1 MQLLIR
7 IGRWFFAL
15 ALIAF
20 GVQHF
25 IYREFVTRVVLSW
38 PATLPGPPLAA
49 LVVGGVLLAAGIA
62 LLIGWHTREV
72 GVVCGVLLLASF
84 VFLSLPVARADC
96 RWCGQWTSAL
106 KTLALCGEAWIV
118 AATATVSP
126 RVRGMM
132 AGAGRIFFALFLVL
146 CGIQHFIW
154 SGFVST
160 LVPAWMPYKMF
171 WTYFAGVALAAGGIG
186 IVIPRTRRL
195 AGALTGL
202 MIFSWV
208 FMVHLPRAIHYLGQ
222 QKGNETTAL
231 FEAIAFSGMAFI
243 IAATKGR

>member
-1 MQLLIR
+1 MQILIS

-38 PATLPGPPLAA
+38 PPTLPGPPLAA
-49 LVVGGVLLAAGIA
+49 LAIGTVLIAFGVAILF
-62 LLIGWHTREV
+62 GWRTREV
-72 GVVCGVLLLASF
+72 AGVCGVLLFASF

-118 AATATVSP
+118 AATVTSSP
-126 RVRGMM
+126 RIRALMS
-132 AGAGRIFFALFLVL
+132 GAGRVFFAVFLVL

-160 LVPAWMPYKMF
+160 LVPVWMPHKMF
-171 WTYFAGVALAAGGIG
+171 WTYFAGVALVAGGLG
-186 IVIPRTRRL
+186 VVVPRTRRL
-195 AGALTGL
+195 AGALTGV

-208 FMVHLPRAIHYLGQ
+208 HMVHLPRAIHYLGQ

-243 IAATKGR
+243 IAAGKGR

>member
-20 GVQHF
+20 GVQHLL
-25 IYREFVTRVVLSW
+25 YREFVTRVVLSW
-38 PATLPGPPLAA
+38 PPTLPGPPLAA
-49 LVVGGVLLAAGIA
+49 LVVGAVLVAAGVA
-62 LLIGWHTREV
+62 LLFGWRTREV
-72 GVVCGVLLLASF
+72 GAACGVLLLASF

-118 AATATVSP
+118 AATATASP
-126 RVRGMM
+126 GLRGMM
-132 AGAGRIFFALFLVL
+132 SGAGRICFAAFLVL

-154 SGFVST
+154 SGFVSS
-160 LVPAWMPYKMF
+160 LVPVWMPYKMF
-171 WTYFAGVALAAGGIG
+171 WTYFAGIALVAAGIG
-186 IVIPRTRRL
+186 IVVPRTRRL
-195 AGALTGL
+195 AGALTGI

-208 FMVHLPRAIHYLGQ
+208 FMIHLPRAIHYLGQ

>member
-1 MQLLIR
+1 MQMLIS

-49 LVVGGVLLAAGIA
+49 LAVGSVLIAAGVAI
-62 LLIGWHTREV
+62 LFEWRTREV
-72 GVVCGVLLLASF
+72 AVVCGVLLLASF

-118 AATATVSP
+118 AATVTASP
-126 RVRGMM
+126 RIRAMM
-132 AGAGRIFFALFLVL
+132 SGAGRIFFALFLVL
-146 CGIQHFIW
+146 CGIQHFLFT
-154 SGFVST
+154 GFVTT
-160 LVPAWMPYKMF
+160 LVPAYMPYRTF
-171 WTYFAGVALAAGGIG
+171 WTYFAALALIAGGIG
-186 IVIPRTRRL
+186 IVVPRTRRL
-195 AGALTGL
+195 AGALTGV